1 MDKELLELVF
11 DNVYNGIYI
20 ADGKGVTIRVNKTFE
35 EMSGISNAEIAGK
48 SMYDLVGENNYFSG
62 SATLL
67 VLERKAPATV
77 TYNTSTNR
85 KLLVKGRPIFD
96 DQGEIRYIIN
106 TVWDLTVITY
116 NREIDLD
123 SARDYFMG
131 NEDIIACSEPMLEVI
146 DYALKVAN
154 SDSTVLISGE
164 TGVGKSIIATMI
176 HHASPRKSRPILKL
190 NCSAIPESLI
200 ESELFGYEAG
210 SFTGADRK
218 GKQGLFEIADGGT
231 IFLDE
236 ISELPL
242 HVQSKLLGV
251 LQDREF
257 VKVGGHKLC
266 KVNVRIVA
274 ATNKELARMVY
285 EGRFREDLYY
295 RLNVVPLHVPPLRER
310 REDIPPLIKSF
321 VEKFNTKYNS
331 YKTLANNLIDLLCT
345 LPWQGNVRELENT
358 VERLIVTS
366 SVNYITIEHFHKGG
380 PLRKAKDSLGL
391 KKALAE
397 YERDILRQ
405 ARQKYRTTREIALA
419 LGISQPSVVRKL
431 QQYSLE

>member
-20 ADGKGVTIRVNKTFE
+20 ADGNGVTIGVNKAFE
-35 EMSGISNAEIAGK
+35 EMSGIRNTEIAGK
-48 SMYDLVGENNYFSG
+48 SMHDLVGENNYFSG

-77 TYNTSTNR
+77 TYNTNTNR
-85 KLLVKGRPIFD
+85 KLLVKGRPVFD
-96 DQGEIRYIIN
+96 ETGAIRYIIN

-131 NEDIIACSEPMLEVI
+131 HEDIVACSETMLEVI

-154 SDSTVLISGE
+154 TDSTILITGE

-176 HHASPRKSRPILKL
+176 HRASPRKNRPILKL
-190 NCSAIPESLI
+190 NCAAIPESLI

-210 SFTGADRK
+210 SFTGADRR

-274 ATNKELARMVY
+274 ATNKDLGRMVY

-321 VEKFNTKYNS
+321 VEKCNAKYNS
-331 YKTLANNLIDLLCT
+331 YKTFANSLIDLLCT
-345 LPWQGNVRELENT
+345 MPWKGNVRELENT

-366 SVNYITIEHFHKGG
+366 SANYITNEHLLHEGQV
-380 PLRKAKDSLGL
+380 RKVKETVGL

-405 ARQKYRTTREIALA
+405 ARQKYRTTREIAQA

-431 QQYSLE
+431 QLYSLE

>member
-1 MDKELLELVF
+1 MDNELLELVF

-20 ADGKGVTIRVNKTFE
+20 ADGKGATIRVNRTFE

-123 SARDYFMG
+123 TARDYFMG
-131 NEDIIACSEPMLEVI
+131 HEDIVACSEPMLEVI

-176 HHASPRKSRPILKL
+176 HHASQRKNRPILKL
-190 NCSAIPESLI
+190 NCAAIPESLI

-218 GKQGLFEIADGGT
+218 GKQGLFEIADNGT

-257 VKVGGHKLC
+257 VRVGGHKLC

-274 ATNKELARMVY
+274 ATNKDLGRMVY

-310 REDIPPLIKSF
+310 REDIPPLVKSF
-321 VEKFNTKYNS
+321 VEKFNAKYNS
-331 YKTLANNLIDLLCT
+331 YKTFANNLIDLLCT
-345 LPWQGNVRELENT
+345 LPWKGNVRELENT

-366 SVNYITIEHFHKGG
+366 TVNYITIEHFHKGG
-380 PLRKAKDSLGL
+380 PLRKVKESLGL

-431 QQYSLE
+431 RQYSLE

>member
-11 DNVYNGIYI
+11 NNVYNGIYI
-20 ADGKGVTIRVNKTFE
+20 ADGNGITIRVNRAFE
-35 EMSGISNAEIAGK
+35 EMSGISNAEIAGR
-48 SMYDLVGENNYFSG
+48 SMHDLVGENNYFSG

-67 VLERKAPATV
+67 VMERKAPATV

-123 SARDYFMG
+123 TARDYFMG
-131 NEDIIACSEPMLEVI
+131 HEDIVACSEPMLEVI

-154 SDSTVLISGE
+154 TDSTILITGE
-164 TGVGKSIIATMI
+164 TGVGKSIIATMV
-176 HHASPRKSRPILKL
+176 HRASPRKNHPILKL
-190 NCSAIPESLI
+190 NCAAIPESLI

-251 LQDREF
+251 IQDREF
-257 VKVGGHKLC
+257 VRVGGHKLC
-266 KVNVRIVA
+266 KVDVRIVA
-274 ATNKELARMVY
+274 ATNKDLGRMVY

-321 VEKFNTKYNS
+321 VEKFNAKYKG

-345 LPWQGNVRELENT
+345 LPWKGNVRELENT

-366 SVNYITIEHFHKGG
+366 AVNYITIEQFHKGG
-380 PLRKAKDSLGL
+380 PHRTVKESIGL

-405 ARQKYRTTREIALA
+405 ARQKYRTTRDIACA

-431 QQYSLE
+431 HQYRLE

>member
-20 ADGKGVTIRVNKTFE
+20 ADNKGVTIRVNKAFE

-48 SMYDLVGENNYFSG
+48 SMYDLVGENNYFTG

-85 KLLVKGRPIFD
+85 KLLVKGRPVFD
-96 DQGEIRYIIN
+96 GQGEIRYIIN

-123 SARDYFMG
+123 TARDYFMVH
-131 NEDIIACSEPMLEVI
+131 EDIIACSEPMLEVI

-176 HHASPRKSRPILKL
+176 HHASPRKNRPILKL
-190 NCSAIPESLI
+190 NCAAIPESLI

-218 GKQGLFEIADGGT
+218 GKQGLFEIADNGT

-257 VKVGGHKLC
+257 VRVGGHKIC

-274 ATNKELARMVY
+274 ATNKDLARMVY
-285 EGRFREDLYY
+285 EGA
-295 RLNVVPLHVPPLRER
+295 
-310 REDIPPLIKSF
+310 SG
-321 VEKFNTKYNS
+321 
-331 YKTLANNLIDLLCT
+331 KT
-345 LPWQGNVRELENT
+345 
-358 VERLIVTS
+358 S
-366 SVNYITIEHFHKGG
+366 IT
-380 PLRKAKDSLGL
+380 A
-391 KKALAE
+391 
-397 YERDILRQ
+397 
-405 ARQKYRTTREIALA
+405 
-419 LGISQPSVVRKL
+419 
-431 QQYSLE
+431 